1 MPAAAEVLSA
11 AIETLGRLP
20 LNITVDP
27 FSRSGGEIA
36 FDVSHLTRSSIISL
50 RSDHRYDVWRLLFLS
65 PDRPGTIVPS
75 RRIHRIMPLI
85 SFELRPDSLRC
96 SEKISLQKAR

>member
-36 FDVSHLTRSSIISL
+36 FDVSHL
-50 RSDHRYDVWRLLFLS
+50 
-65 PDRPGTIVPS
+65 
-75 RRIHRIMPLI
+75 
-85 SFELRPDSLRC
+85 
-96 SEKISLQKAR
+96 ARHHPIEI